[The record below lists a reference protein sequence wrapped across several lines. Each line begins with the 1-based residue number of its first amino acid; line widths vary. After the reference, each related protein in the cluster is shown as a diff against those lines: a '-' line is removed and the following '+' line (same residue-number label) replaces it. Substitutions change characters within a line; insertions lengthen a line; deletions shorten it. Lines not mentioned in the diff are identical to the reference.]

1 MLIPCPFCG
10 LRPSEEFTILGDAT
24 PKRPDSPE
32 ADPQAWHDYVYLRDN
47 PRGRHR
53 EFWQHVGGCRAWL
66 VVERDTA
73 SHEILSVELARDALT
88 GGDAT
93 GRDATGRDGS

>member
-1 MLIPCPFCG
+1 MLISCPFCG
-10 LRPSEEFTILGDAT
+10 SRASEEFTVLGDAT
-24 PKRPDSPE
+24 PRRPETPE
-32 ADPQAWHDYVYLRDN
+32 ADPEAWYDYIYLRNN

-73 SHEILSVELARDALT
+73 THEIHTVELARDVA
-88 GGDAT
+88 
-93 GRDATGRDGS
+93 RKRDGS